1 MNLLKDIEN
10 KLFRQKMSNLFSKL
24 SILPLSLILISP
36 LLDFFNYLFT
46 YFILVNAFLSFSLFS
61 ISDCIKIKD
70 IKISELLFYI
80 ERNPTKY
87 NKECKELL
95 FKQKIPDLLTYI
107 ESIETTLKEKNWF
120 LINKDKYKTKILDYL
135 INVDFLKYLST
146 LDYETIE
153 KYLQDEIELMKFEK
167 DEQYSNFIEIV
178 NSKKSTLENKDQENT
193 RLIESGI
200 TMVKGV
206 GIIDII

>member
-10 KLFRQKMSNLFSKL
+10 KLFIQKMSNLFSKL
-24 SILPLSLILISP
+24 SILPLFLILISP
-36 LLDFFNYLFT
+36 LFDFFNHLFT
-46 YFILVNAFLSFSLFS
+46 YFIIINAFLSFCLFV

-87 NKECKELL
+87 NKECEELL
-95 FKQKIPDLLTYI
+95 FKQKIPDLLAHI
-107 ESIETTLKEKNWF
+107 ALIETTLKEKHWF
-120 LINKDKYKTKILDYL
+120 LINKDKYRTKILDYL

-167 DEQYSNFIEIV
+167 DEQYLNFIEVI
-178 NSKKSTLENKDQENT
+178 NSTKTNNIKYNLN
-193 RLIESGI
+193 
-200 TMVKGV
+200 
-206 GIIDII
+206 